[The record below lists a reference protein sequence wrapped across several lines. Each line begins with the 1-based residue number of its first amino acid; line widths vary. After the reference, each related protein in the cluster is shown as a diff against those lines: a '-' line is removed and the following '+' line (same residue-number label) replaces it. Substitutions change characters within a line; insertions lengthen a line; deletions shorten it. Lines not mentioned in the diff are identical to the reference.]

1 MIVVYG
7 KANAKD
13 FNTLGYSYLM
23 TKQYAKAIK
32 SLKDGEKLDDSEL
45 LIQMN
50 LAHAYLLNNNF
61 KSAKPIYKKYQFQN
75 VTDSLSWTQ
84 KVKQDF
90 DTFKKAGLP
99 SGDFDRVLRLLEE

>member
-1 MIVVYG
+1 
-7 KANAKD
+7 
-13 FNTLGYSYLM
+13 M

-32 SLKDGEKLDDSEL
+32 SLKEGEKLDDSEL

-50 LAHAYLLNNNF
+50 LAHAYLLNKDF
-61 KSAKPIYKKYQFQN
+61 KSAKLIYKKYRFQN

-90 DTFKKAGLP
+90 DIFEKAGLT
-99 SGDFDRVLRLLEE
+99 SGDFDRVLRLLED